1 MSAGVPQDQ
10 DLSAFFP
17 RVKQVQW
24 DHYYMNIAFT
34 ILTRANCTGQHVG
47 AVLVCNNRIIS
58 TGFNGTPAGFPNC
71 TDGGCERCRQ
81 RELPEAKRDSVFQ
94 EEGKHLDLCICV
106 HAESNAFLS
115 AAREGIKTEG
125 SVLYATHK
133 PCFTCLKEAVQVGIK
148 RVVYLYEYDH
158 GQSPSLK
165 QQYEQLAEHLRANDA
180 RNFEQLAMQSELLGG
195 GGTPRKPNLDEMIVE
210 TRAAPGVRGD
220 AVGSAPTEAG
230 NSQLRANDSKS
241 PQG

>member
-1 MSAGVPQDQ
+1 MD
-10 DLSAFFP
+10 
-17 RVKQVQW
+17 
-24 DHYYMNIAFT
+24 IA
-34 ILTRANCTGQHVG
+34 LTVRNRANCTGQHVA

-81 RELPEAKRDSVFQ
+81 RELPEAERDPVFQ
-94 EEGKHLDLCICV
+94 MEGKHLDLCICV

-125 SVLYATHK
+125 SVLYVTHK

-158 GQSPSLK
+158 GQSSSLK

-180 RNFEQLAMQSELLGG
+180 RNFEQLATQAELLGG
-195 GGTPRKPNLDEMIVE
+195 GGSLREPNLDKRILKTRE
-210 TRAAPGVRGD
+210 TLTARDDAEGAAF
-220 AVGSAPTEAG
+220 TQAG
-230 NSQLRANDSKS
+230 NSQPSANGSKS
-241 PQG
+241 SQQ